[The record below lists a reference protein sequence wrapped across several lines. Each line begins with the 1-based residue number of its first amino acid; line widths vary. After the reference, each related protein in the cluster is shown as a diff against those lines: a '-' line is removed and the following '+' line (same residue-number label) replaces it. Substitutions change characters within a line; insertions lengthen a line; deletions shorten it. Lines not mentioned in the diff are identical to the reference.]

1 MASVSAIRD
10 LTFGRLDRFKVAEP
24 SVVCAV
30 RHAAGLFEG
39 TREPGSARYP
49 SRMCIARFSAVARI
63 DS

>member
-1 MASVSAIRD
+1 MGLGFRKGLSRLLSATSNQRRIGS
-10 LTFGRLDRFKVAEP
+10 GRLF
-24 SVVCAV
+24 V